1 MKEFRDKVAVV
12 TGGASGIGRGFAERC
27 VQEGVKVVLADI
39 EEPALSDTSRDLRN
53 MGGTVIAVRTD
64 VSKGEDIEA
73 LAQETISAFGAVH
86 LLFNNAGVGAGTTVW
101 ESTLPDWEW
110 VMGVNLWGVIHGVR
124 VFVPIMLRQE
134 AECHIVNTAS
144 GVGMLSYHP
153 SAPYLV
159 AKHGVVALSE
169 HLYHS
174 LVHKGTK
181 IGVSVLCP
189 GWVNTRILDSARNRP
204 AGLPTSPL
212 SPELQAAL
220 PEMEQALREGL
231 TPHQVADQV
240 FQAIMKEQLY
250 VLAPREIAG
259 LVRQRMEDIMFQRNP
274 AKF

>member
-110 VMGVNLWGVIHGVR
+110 VMGVNFWGVVYGCRTFLPHLAGGG
-124 VFVPIMLRQE
+124 
-134 AECHIVNTAS
+134 HIVNTAS

-231 TPHQVADQV
+231 TPHQVAEQV
-240 FQAIMKEQLY
+240 FQAMMKEQLY